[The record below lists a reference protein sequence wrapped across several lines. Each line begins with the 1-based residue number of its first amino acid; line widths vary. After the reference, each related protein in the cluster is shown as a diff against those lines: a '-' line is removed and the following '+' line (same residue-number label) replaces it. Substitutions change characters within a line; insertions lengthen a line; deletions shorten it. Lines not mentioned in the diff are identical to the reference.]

1 MPTEIKGAIEARK
14 ALRQFAPDLSK
25 QLQKEL
31 SALLR
36 PITAKA
42 KGFIPSTILSGWSR
56 PLSSEDT
63 INYRAFP
70 KYDYREAVSN
80 IGYKTTPSKPN
91 NKGFRALARIVNYS
105 AAGAIYE
112 TAGRLN
118 PNGRTPGPMVLSYKN
133 GVYGTQRASGKQYSQ
148 SLNPNAGKQFIDAL
162 DATGRIVD
170 AAANTNGP
178 GRRTRKMKGR
188 AIFRAWAEDGGK
200 TNAAV
205 LKAIETSK
213 QNFELVKK
221 GRKAA

>member
-14 ALRQFAPDLSK
+14 ALRQFAPDLAK
-25 QLQKEL
+25 NLQQEL
-31 SALLR
+31 TAILK

-42 KGFIPSTILSGWSR
+42 RGFIPSTVLSGWSR

-70 KYDYREAVSN
+70 KYDYREAVRG
-80 IGYKTTPSKPN
+80 IGYRATPSKPN

-112 TAGRLN
+112 TAGRLH
-118 PNGRTPGPMVLSYKN
+118 PNGRPQAPMVQNYRTGGMQPS
-133 GVYGTQRASGKQYSQ
+133 SGKQYSR

-170 AAANTNGP
+170 ATNNINGP
-178 GRRTRKMKGR
+178 GRRSRKMQGR

-205 LKAIETSK
+205 LQAIQKSND
-213 QNFELVKK
+213 NFELVKQ
-221 GRKAA
+221 GRRAA